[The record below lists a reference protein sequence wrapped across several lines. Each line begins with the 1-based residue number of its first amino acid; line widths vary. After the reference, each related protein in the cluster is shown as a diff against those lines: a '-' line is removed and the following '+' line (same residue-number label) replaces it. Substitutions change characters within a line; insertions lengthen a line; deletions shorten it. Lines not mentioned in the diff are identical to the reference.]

1 MAAEGSPHW
10 TLCAP
15 PRRQVRLLRTSRPI
29 SSCSLIR
36 SGRVTTE
43 IGSGARG
50 AALHIFQKRRV
61 RVSTAT
67 WSSGFLHLRQSQPF
81 CKAPVRVS
89 FRGRLQDRSEEHTSE
104 LQSHSFISYA
114 VFCLQ

>member
-15 PRRQVRLLRTSRPI
+15 PRRQVGLLRTSRPI

-61 RVSTAT
+61 GVSTAT
-67 WSSGFLHLRQSQPF
+67 WSSGFSHLGQSQPF
-81 CKAPVRVS
+81 CKKHAGGGGFVLTPTHPP
-89 FRGRLQDRSEEHTSE
+89 LHPPT
-104 LQSHSFISYA
+104 H
-114 VFCLQ
+114 